1 MNREVERE
9 RPRTV
14 ESSTS
19 PTRWVQ
25 HWDPSSSTA
34 DRANYEVAYDIDVD
48 LQYHIQH
55 CPCTCNHLGY
65 GNYLDYQSACVVD
78 NEDSTTVHC
87 ILDERRSCIAPV
99 RRSVPGVEQ
108 LNCASAQN
116 SCKNYE
122 FQIRPCAIGIGVAM
136 IIIIICLIIS
146 ACLSDSDSD
155 SPSSSSLGPEGRLDV
170 VRAIL
175 QEVPLVD
182 GHNDLPWNIKKFVH
196 NQLVKVNLST
206 DLRLTE
212 PWSKSKWSHTDIRR
226 MKLGMIGAQFWSAYV
241 PCETQY
247 KNAVPLTL
255 EQIDVIKRFVSM
267 YKDDLEFVTSAAGIK
282 AAHKRG
288 HIASLIGIEG
298 GHSLGDSLGVLRMF
312 YELGVRYVA
321 LTHKCDTLWAS
332 CCVVGDNA
340 TFVNVTGKV
349 RGLTLFGQAQ
359 NGGVVMVTFYPYF
372 ISCNT
377 ISTMDQVIA
386 HINHIRNI
394 AGEDHIGLGS
404 GYDGINHTTRG
415 LEDVSH
421 YPDLLT
427 TLLRD
432 HDWNETQIKKLVGLN
447 VLRVLQQVEKV
458 RDELQNEFQP
468 DEDSI
473 LAHYHYKSLP
483 SSCAVHDL

>member
-1 MNREVERE
+1 
-9 RPRTV
+9 
-14 ESSTS
+14 
-19 PTRWVQ
+19 
-25 HWDPSSSTA
+25 
-34 DRANYEVAYDIDVD
+34 
-48 LQYHIQH
+48 
-55 CPCTCNHLGY
+55 
-65 GNYLDYQSACVVD
+65 
-78 NEDSTTVHC
+78 
-87 ILDERRSCIAPV
+87 
-99 RRSVPGVEQ
+99 
-108 LNCASAQN
+108 
-116 SCKNYE
+116 
-122 FQIRPCAIGIGVAM
+122 M

-349 RGLTLFGQAQ
+349 RGLTLFGQGIVREMNRLGMLVDLSHTSVHTMEDALNVTKAPVIFSHASAYALCNSNRNVPDHILKKVAQ